1 MSSPHKKNN
10 NSTLSSHA
18 LEALRAFEAERE
30 EHQAKFQKL
39 QAEAESNNSL
49 LSIDTFAEDWNESQF
64 WYSDETANTLATE
77 LLRDATSD
85 MTIGVVSAPSVFVAL
100 KNILVSST
108 IITTLILSITIAIS
122 SVHWSLS
129 A

>member
-64 WYSDETANTLATE
+64 WVCHS
-77 LLRDATSD
+77 
-85 MTIGVVSAPSVFVAL
+85 
-100 KNILVSST
+100 
-108 IITTLILSITIAIS
+108 
-122 SVHWSLS
+122 
-129 A
+129 